1 MPLAERLARAKRL
14 LAQRSP
20 LLARLADFLQV
31 SVMPHDE
38 ACDLCCGVGTLQL
51 NASFLA
57 QVSAENLAYWLAH
70 ASLHMALAHF
80 EPPPGA
86 PKAWSQQ
93 CDAEVANMLAA
104 WWPQALL
111 RHTPFLT
118 MRDDEFSASPY
129 ATPPSP
135 QPSPARG
142 EGAKSWVHMPQVDQP
157 LSLEGRGAGERVE
170 PSAVSFPF
178 ARECHH
184 WWIDAGEDSG
194 HTAQQRMGAARS
206 EQAPEAAQKQGE
218 AARWRARLQQAAG
231 EAFDHG
237 AADAVLLRA
246 LLGSVPTSSG
256 QNWRAKLAAY
266 LQQWHQACAH
276 YARPS
281 RRAQPPLLLPALRP
295 AAAHLL
301 LAVDVSASIR
311 DAQLQMFW
319 AEIQALAG
327 QISLH
332 ITLLA
337 ADSRLAPGAPW
348 VFAPGEVP
356 LWPQPQGQGGTD
368 FRPVFAWLEQSGQN
382 FDALLYFTDG
392 KGDYPPHPPSLPV
405 LWVLAGEGD
414 DVRLP
419 PFGEVL
425 ML

>member
-1 MPLAERLARAKRL
+1 MPLPERLAHAKRL

-31 SVMPHDE
+31 SVMPDDDI
-38 ACDLCCGVGTLQL
+38 CDLRCGVGTLQL
-51 NASFLA
+51 SASFLA

-70 ASLHMALAHF
+70 TSLHMALSHF

-93 CDAEVANMLAA
+93 CDVEVANMLAA
-104 WWPQALL
+104 WWPQALI
-111 RHTPFLT
+111 
-118 MRDDEFSASPY
+118 
-129 ATPPSP
+129 
-135 QPSPARG
+135 
-142 EGAKSWVHMPQVDQP
+142 QVD
-157 LSLEGRGAGERVE
+157 G
-170 PSAVSFPF
+170 
-178 ARECHH
+178 RECHH

-246 LLGSVPTSSG
+246 LLGSAPTPSG
-256 QNWRAKLAAY
+256 QNWRVKLAAY

-311 DAQLQMFW
+311 DAQLQEFW
-319 AEIQALAG
+319 AEIQVLAG
-327 QISLH
+327 QLSLH

-392 KGDYPPHPPSLPV
+392 KGDYPPHTPSLPV

-414 DVRLP
+414 DVRQP